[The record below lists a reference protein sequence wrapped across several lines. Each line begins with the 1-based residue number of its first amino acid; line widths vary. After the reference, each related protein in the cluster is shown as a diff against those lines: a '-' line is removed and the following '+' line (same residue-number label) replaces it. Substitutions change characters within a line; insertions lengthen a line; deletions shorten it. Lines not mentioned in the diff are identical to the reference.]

1 MERNLNR
8 GMAISKCLYR
18 ALYYDL
24 SEMTRLCVEEYA
36 HLAQNGRDLGAI
48 AMRVLTVLGEAGER
62 IEIFL
67 VPVVSW

>member
-8 GMAISKCLYR
+8 GMTISKCLSR
-18 ALYYDL
+18 ALYCDL
-24 SEMTRLCVEEYA
+24 SQMTRLCVEEYA
-36 HLAQNGRDLGAI
+36 YLAQNGRDLGAI